1 MILGVL
7 ALIWVVALTPIA
19 LRKLREREGSYSV
32 ARFQGGLRAMR
43 RAFPRQV
50 ATAGAG
56 GLGLLGGQSVAR
68 RVAAPASGRPAL
80 PPSGS
85 TSPVTPAGGARAG
98 GAVSVRT
105 AGPSARRRRQVLA
118 YLGGGVVLSFL
129 FGIVPALR
137 LLWDVSLLLLA
148 LTAAYL
154 ALLIHFRRMAVER
167 ADKVVFL
174 EQPAGAPITA
184 PLPRIQPYY
193 ASSAP
198 APAFRHL
205 AGPQVAAASHA
216 VRQSVVVGG

>member
-1 MILGVL
+1 VRVILGVL

-43 RAFPRQV
+43 RAFPRDV

-56 GLGLLGGQSVAR
+56 GMGLLGGQSMAR
-68 RVAAPASGRPAL
+68 RVGMPPASRPAL
-80 PPSGS
+80 P
-85 TSPVTPAGGARAG
+85 VTPAEGTRARSAG
-98 GAVSVRT
+98 PVRT

-118 YLGGGVVLSFL
+118 YLGCGLVLSFL

-154 ALLIHFRRMAVER
+154 ALLIHFRRLADER
-167 ADKVVFL
+167 AEKVVFL

-184 PLPRIQPYY
+184 PLPKIQPYY
-193 ASSAP
+193 AGRAP
-198 APAFRHL
+198 APAFRPV
-205 AGPQVAAASHA
+205 AGVHAASA
-216 VRQSVVVGG
+216 SQGVRPQPVVVGG